1 MKLSTKSRYG
11 ARALIEIARHE
22 GEQPIKRKDIVQ
34 NQGIPDSYLENILIS
49 LKNADLIQTVRGAK
63 GGYTLAKTASD
74 ISLLDVVEALDGSI
88 RLVDCEKAGE
98 RCEKWN
104 TCGTREVWQE
114 MEEAQRTVLRR
125 HSIGSLVGKLQAGMT
140 LDWVI

>member
-11 ARALIEIARHE
+11 ARALVEIARHA
-22 GEQPIKRKDIVQ
+22 GSLPIKRKDIVE

-63 GGYTLAKTASD
+63 GGYTLSRAASN
-74 ISLLDVVEALDGSI
+74 ISLLDVVEALEGAI

-98 RCEKWN
+98 RCDRWN

-125 HSIGSLVGKLQAGMT
+125 HTIGSLVGKLEAGYT